1 VRLDY
6 VMDQLRPVVGL
17 TSVLAASASVRFE
30 GARADQVTLGGA
42 REALAQ
48 VEHAQQDAGSDAAYW
63 GYQGQVSY
71 WRAVVS
77 LLDAAE
83 LTGPDHLPDVAMPD
97 LSNKVVMDAS
107 YEMEK
112 WAKRVLEMAQATD
125 PPRT

>member
-1 VRLDY
+1 MRLDY
-6 VMDQLRPVVGL
+6 VMDQIRPVVGL
-17 TSVLAASASVRFE
+17 TSVIEASGSVRFG

-48 VEHAQQDAGSDAAYW
+48 VEHAQENAGSDAAYW

-77 LLDAAE
+77 LLCAAE
-83 LTGPDHLPDVAMPD
+83 WTGPNHLPDIAPPD

-107 YEMEK
+107 YAMEK
-112 WAKRVLEMAQATD
+112 WAERVLAAAKEE
-125 PPRT
+125 R